1 MEYYLLLTD
10 VDEQDREIV
19 ARYANIVDN
28 YELLFQRNILSD
40 IERLVLPVLKKR
52 EGLEYGIEKIGNPL
66 EQIASRSEEENYKLL
81 EELRSREKKREKENK
96 LTGMVMVLDR
106 LRDNWRQKD
115 IDKLQKELRL
125 LVAPEFIEKDPFYI
139 ELLAD
144 QFKIPEEMSVND
156 ISDMRYAKLDAKI
169 MDEGK
174 KTIILYQDMDGYS

>member
-1 MEYYLLLTD
+1 
-10 VDEQDREIV
+10 
-19 ARYANIVDN
+19 
-28 YELLFQRNILSD
+28 
-40 IERLVLPVLKKR
+40 
-52 EGLEYGIEKIGNPL
+52 
-66 EQIASRSEEENYKLL
+66 
-81 EELRSREKKREKENK
+81 
-96 LTGMVMVLDR
+96 MVLDR

-174 KTIILYQDMDGYS
+174 KTIILYQDMDGNHREVEDQY